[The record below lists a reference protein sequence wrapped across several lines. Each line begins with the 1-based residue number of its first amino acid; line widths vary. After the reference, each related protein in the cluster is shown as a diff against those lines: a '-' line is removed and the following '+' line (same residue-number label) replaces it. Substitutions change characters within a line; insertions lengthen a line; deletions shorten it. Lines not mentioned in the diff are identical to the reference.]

1 MRLIREGGSI
11 PGIAILEKE
20 LGAKAVHL
28 PMGQASD
35 HAHLPN
41 ERIRLVNLEVR
52 TVYSRTERPSGRA
65 PLFSK
70 DGALDGLVP

>member
-1 MRLIREGGSI
+1 MAYVVANKSI

-20 LGAKAVHL
+20 LGAQAVHL

-41 ERIRLVNLEVR
+41 ERIRLMNLRRGQAVVR
-52 TVYSRTERPSGRA
+52 RFFVT
-65 PLFSK
+65 L
-70 DGALDGLVP
+70 GAQTGS